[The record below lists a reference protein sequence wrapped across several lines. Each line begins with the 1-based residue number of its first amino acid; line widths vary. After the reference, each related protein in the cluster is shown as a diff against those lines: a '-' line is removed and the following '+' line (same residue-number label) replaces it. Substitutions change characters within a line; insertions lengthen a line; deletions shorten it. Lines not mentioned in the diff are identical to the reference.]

1 MRDSRYLED
10 VETLAR
16 PDLLALQERRLLD
29 AIPFFYERSPVTR
42 EAWDRAGVKPSDI
55 DSLDAFKRKVP
66 FLDKD
71 GLRDFRSRH
80 GDPFC
85 GQLAQPLDALNFI
98 GSSSG
103 TTGDPTLFATSGHPS
118 EKAPFDSGEFSTDF
132 WNSCL
137 REVWEWGLRPGDTMA
152 WLAPTMR
159 GPSYFST
166 ERVGATSVFFDHYP
180 TEMAR
185 FAEASRQLRPK
196 VAWMMSTP
204 LLLAL
209 EQLERDTGLDM
220 RDVFSSYTA
229 VIFGGEPLST
239 RLSGVLAR
247 WGVRPL
253 QIGSAADALVAYE
266 CRERDGLHLWEDQV
280 VAECLDPE
288 TGAEVPDGA
297 RGELVI
303 TSIADRSDPLVRFR
317 GGDLVEFTRTPCAC
331 GRTHARFR
339 ILGRLGDEVVVQ
351 DRVLLPRDIWDA
363 IENVPETMAGL
374 FQVIRPARTLEVLRL
389 RVGYAGSPDLAR
401 LRRQVED
408 SVEARTGTRP
418 QVELVPNDELLK
430 LGPPH
435 KIPRTAKA

>member
-1 MRDSRYLED
+1 MRASRYLED
-10 VETLAR
+10 VETLPRAE
-16 PDLLALQERRLLD
+16 LLRLQEQRLLES
-29 AIPFFYERSPVTR
+29 IPFLYEHSPVTR
-42 EAWDRAGVKPSDI
+42 EAWDQAGVKPSDVRTLA
-55 DSLDAFKRKVP
+55 DFKRKVP
-66 FLDKD
+66 FLTKD

-85 GQLAQPLDALNFI
+85 GQLSHPLHELNFI

-103 TTGDPTLFATSGHPS
+103 TTGDPTLFATAGHPS
-118 EKAPFDSGEFSTDF
+118 ERGPFDPGDFSTDF

-166 ERVGATSVFFDHYP
+166 ERMGATSVFFDHYP
-180 TEMAR
+180 GEMGR
-185 FAEASRQLRPK
+185 FAELSRQLRPK

-220 RDVFSSYTA
+220 RDVFSSYEA

-247 WGVRPL
+247 WGVSPL
-253 QIGSAADALVAYE
+253 QIGSVADALVGYE
-266 CRERDGLHLWEDQV
+266 CRERDGLHVWEDQV

-288 TGAEVPDGA
+288 TGVEVPDGA

-317 GGDLVEFTRTPCAC
+317 GGDLVEFTREKCRC

-339 ILGRLGDEVVVQ
+339 ILGRLGDEVVVGG
-351 DRVLLPRDIWDA
+351 RVLLPRDIWDA

-374 FQVIRPARTLEVLRL
+374 FQVIRPTRELSTLSL
-389 RVGYAGSPDLAR
+389 RVGYAGQPDLVA
-401 LRRQVED
+401 LRRKVED
-408 SVEARTGTRP
+408 SVESRTGVRP
-418 QVELVPNDELLK
+418 VVELVPNDELLK

>member
-1 MRDSRYLED
+1 MSSRYLEPGL
-10 VETLAR
+10 ETMPR
-16 PDLLALQERRLLD
+16 PELLKLQERRLLD
-29 AIPFFYERSPVTR
+29 ALPLFYEKSAVTR
-42 EAWDRAGVKPSDI
+42 EAWQRAGVKPSDI
-55 DSLDAFKRKVP
+55 RSLEDFRRRVP

-85 GQLAQPLDALNFI
+85 GQLTRPVGELNFI

-103 TTGDPTLFATSGHPS
+103 TTGDPTLFGTTGHPS
-118 EKAPFDSGEFSTDF
+118 EATDADECSTDF

-137 REVWEWGLRPGDTMA
+137 REAWEWGLRPGDTMA

-166 ERVGATSVFFDHYP
+166 ERLGATSIFFDHYP
-180 TEMAR
+180 SEMGR
-185 FAEASRQLRPK
+185 FAELSRALRPK

-209 EQLERDTGLDM
+209 EQLEGDTGLDM
-220 RDVFSSYTA
+220 RDVFASYEA

-239 RLSGVLAR
+239 RLAGVLAR
-247 WGVRPL
+247 WGVKPL
-253 QIGSAADALVAYE
+253 QIGSACDALVSYE
-266 CRERDGLHLWEDQV
+266 CREADGLHVWEDQV

-288 TGAEVPDGA
+288 TGMEVPDGG

-303 TSIADRSDPLVRFR
+303 TSIMDRTDPLVRFR
-317 GGDLVEFTRTPCAC
+317 GGDLVEFTRRPCRC
-331 GRTHARFR
+331 GRTHARFK
-339 ILGRLGDEVVVQ
+339 ILGRLGDEVVV
-351 DRVLLPRDIWDA
+351 DGHVLLPRDIWDA

-374 FQVIRPARTLEVLRL
+374 FQVIRPARELAALRL
-389 RVGYAGSPDLAR
+389 RVGFAGSPDRAALER
-401 LRRQVED
+401 KVQD
-408 SVEARTGTRP
+408 SVEARTGVRP
-418 QVELVPNDELLK
+418 QVELVANDELLK